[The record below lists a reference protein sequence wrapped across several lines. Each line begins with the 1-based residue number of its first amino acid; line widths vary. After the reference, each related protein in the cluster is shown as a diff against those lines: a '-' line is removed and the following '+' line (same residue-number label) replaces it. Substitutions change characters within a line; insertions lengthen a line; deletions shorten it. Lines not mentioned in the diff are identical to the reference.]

1 MQSKKISSPHLQIL
15 LRVAVLAAMDVL
27 LMNYL
32 GIHTQYFKIGF
43 SFVPIALCGML
54 YGAKWSTACAGL
66 GDLINCLLGPYGCN
80 IPVGGQP
87 AAEHLVPFPAVF
99 HTLFGVD
106 DHPCAASTADVA
118 DSDYCTAPDWFQA
131 AGDSTGRHGSLKRS
145 ALPARLH
152 RQGGAP
158 AFFDERKHSQFIQK
172 RNTNW
177 SPLPA
182 GAVVCYRCA

>member
-66 GDLINCLLGPYGCN
+66 GDVIHCLLGP
-80 IPVGGQP
+80 
-87 AAEHLVPFPAVF
+87 
-99 HTLFGVD
+99 
-106 DHPCAASTADVA
+106 
-118 DSDYCTAPDWFQA
+118 
-131 AGDSTGRHGSLKRS
+131 
-145 ALPARLH
+145 
-152 RQGGAP
+152 
-158 AFFDERKHSQFIQK
+158 
-172 RNTNW
+172 
-177 SPLPA
+177 
-182 GAVVCYRCA
+182 

>member
-66 GDLINCLLGPYGCN
+66 GDLINCLLGPYGWYPPLTLSACLN
-80 IPVGGQP
+80 G
-87 AAEHLVPFPAVF
+87 F
-99 HTLFGVD
+99 LFGFFLKGR
-106 DHPCAASTADVA
+106 
-118 DSDYCTAPDWFQA
+118 SD
-131 AGDSTGRHGSLKRS
+131 
-145 ALPARLH
+145 RL
-152 RQGGAP
+152 GAII
-158 AFFDERKHSQFIQK
+158 A
-172 RNTNW
+172 
-177 SPLPA
+177 
-182 GAVVCYRCA
+182 AVVTFQLGVSLLLNTWFLSLLYSTPFLELMLTRVPQVLLMLPIQIIVLRLIGSKRLVTALAGTAA

>member
-66 GDLINCLLGPYGCN
+66 GDLINCHDGSSLNLCKL
-80 IPVGGQP
+80 Q
-87 AAEHLVPFPAVF
+87 
-99 HTLFGVD
+99 
-106 DHPCAASTADVA
+106 DVA
-118 DSDYCTAPDWFQA
+118 FYSGSRWSLCPSSCVLSVFLPIVLRFPDKVKSSRRISPKFWNNRVPNTTTAA
-131 AGDSTGRHGSLKRS
+131 K
-145 ALPARLH
+145 
-152 RQGGAP
+152 
-158 AFFDERKHSQFIQK
+158 
-172 RNTNW
+172 
-177 SPLPA
+177 
-182 GAVVCYRCA
+182 